1 VERVLVTGAAG
12 EIGRVL
18 RAGLRGRYRL
28 LRLTDV
34 REPSPASAGEEVVT
48 ADLSDVAAAH
58 AVTEGIDCV
67 VHLAGVPREGA
78 WEDILR
84 GNLIVTYNV
93 FEAARRNGVKRIV
106 FASSNHVTGY
116 YPVGR
121 AIDPGVPP
129 RPDSRYG
136 VSKGFAE
143 LLGRLYADKHGLSVA
158 CLRIGSFRERP
169 RSARQLRTW
178 ISHRDTV
185 QLVMRAVEAPDFH
198 FIVVYGVSANTRNEW
213 RNPAAELIGYRPVDN
228 AEAFAA
234 EIENKLDPAG
244 PARDFQGGEFCA
256 MEFDSD
262 PRRINGT

>member
-1 VERVLVTGAAG
+1 MERVLITGAAG

-34 REPSPASAGEEVVT
+34 RQPGPASAGEEVVT

-84 GNLIVTYNV
+84 SNFIVTYNV

-121 AIDPGVPP
+121 AIDPGMPP

-136 VSKGFAE
+136 VSKGFGE
-143 LLGRLYADKHGLSVA
+143 LLGRLYADKHSLSVA
-158 CLRIGSFRERP
+158 CLRIGSFRARP
-169 RSARQLRTW
+169 GSARQLRTW

-198 FIVVYGVSANTRNEW
+198 FIVVYGVSANTRSDW

-228 AEAFAA
+228 AEAFSA

-256 MEFDSD
+256 IEFDGD
-262 PRRINGT
+262 ARRIEGT